1 MKTIAIS
8 LLLGAGALS
17 MTVPASA
24 GGFHSQRTTLGST
37 AFAQVDMSSRHRS
50 SRHRHYRV
58 SRVAVSPSGYRPS
71 LPLTP
76 LVAAPYV
83 LTYRTYGRVWG
94 PPAPYVAAGPNSYAY
109 APLPYSDTYGYARV
123 RFARDTLYDSGAA
136 IGVGGFGVPGS
147 W

>member
-24 GGFHSQRTTLGST
+24 GGAHSKQTTSAST
-37 AFAQVDMSSRHRS
+37 AFAQVDMSSRHR
-50 SRHRHYRV
+50 HYRV
-58 SRVAVSPSGYRPS
+58 SRVAITPRSFRPA

-76 LVAAPYV
+76 LVTPPYV
-83 LTYRTYGRVWG
+83 ITYQTYGRTSG
-94 PPAPYVAAGPNSYAY
+94 PPAPYIATGPDTYAY
-109 APLPYSDTYGYARV
+109 GPLPYSDTYGYARV
-123 RFARDTLYDSGAA
+123 RFARDTLYDTGAL
-136 IGVGGFGVPGS
+136 IGGGFVGVGVPGT